1 MAGLLTILV
10 SARYVRTVAV
20 GRSSEDSWLYAALTL
35 LAAQLGFLAIVYA
48 RPGIVAVV
56 LWYAVPFV
64 VLVATAALLLVA
76 FVRSWR
82 TGRAPSG
89 RQFSGYAALLIIV
102 VSIAAFRIYP
112 SAHDDVPSRVRFR
125 VPLDGPVTVA
135 WGGPALSENYHA
147 VMPDQRWAY
156 DLLVTKNG
164 SSFRGA
170 GTRLEDFYAYGLE
183 VVAPADGV
191 VWHVQDDE
199 PDGTIG
205 QRRLLRAFGNHLV
218 VEVAPEEFLFIAHL
232 RQASITVRPGD
243 RVSAGQ
249 SIGRVGNSGNS
260 SEPHVHVHLQDRP
273 TLSFGEAIPF
283 YFHGYRLDGREVMR
297 GMPRGGRTVR
307 TRVRTGAFT
316 GDIIE
321 HSQARP
327 SQATRAPRSPSS
339 CLSRATIAYTTS
351 VAPEG
356 PTPATRLCR

>member
-1 MAGLLTILV
+1 MAALLTVLV
-10 SARYVRTVAV
+10 SVRYVRAVAV
-20 GRSSEDSWLYAALTL
+20 GRFSEDSWLYAALTL
-35 LAAQLGFLAIVYA
+35 LAAQLGFVAIVYA

-56 LWYAVPFV
+56 LWYAVPLV
-64 VLVATAALLLVA
+64 VLVTTAALVA

-82 TGRAPSG
+82 TGRAPAG
-89 RQFSGYAALLIIV
+89 RQLTGYAALLIIV

-125 VPLDGPVTVA
+125 VPLD
-135 WGGPALSENYHA
+135 
-147 VMPDQRWAY
+147 
-156 DLLVTKNG
+156 
-164 SSFRGA
+164 
-170 GTRLEDFYAYGLE
+170 
-183 VVAPADGV
+183 
-191 VWHVQDDE
+191 
-199 PDGTIG
+199 
-205 QRRLLRAFGNHLV
+205 
-218 VEVAPEEFLFIAHL
+218 FIAHL
-232 RQASITVRPGD
+232 QQASITVRPGD

-249 SIGRVGNSGNS
+249 SIGRVGNSSNS
-260 SEPHVHVHLQDRP
+260 SEPQVHVHLQDRP

-283 YFHGYRLDGREVMR
+283 YFHGYRLDGREVVR

-327 SQATRAPRSPSS
+327 SQATRAPRGPSS
-339 CLSRATIAYTTS
+339 CLSRSTIAYTTS